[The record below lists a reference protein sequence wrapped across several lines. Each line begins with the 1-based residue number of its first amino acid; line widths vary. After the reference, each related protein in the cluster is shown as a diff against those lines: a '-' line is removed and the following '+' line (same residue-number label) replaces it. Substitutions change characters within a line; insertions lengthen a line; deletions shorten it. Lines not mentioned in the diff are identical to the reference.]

1 MALTPFHDKDKDQQ
15 QQQQIAP
22 WDPIAI
28 DPFEMM
34 GSFFDHSPIFPMFQ
48 NIFGGGSSTRVD
60 WKETSD
66 SHILKADL
74 PGLKKEDLRVSLEN
88 GNTLQILGHRQ
99 NEEID
104 KSDTWHRVERNH
116 NSFVRRFH
124 LPPNVHVNGM
134 KTKVE
139 HGVLT
144 ITVPKDK
151 NYKPKPSSSIPIPVQ
166 WES

>member
-1 MALTPFHDKDKDQQ
+1 MNFAFL
-15 QQQQIAP
+15 
-22 WDPIAI
+22 
-28 DPFEMM
+28 
-34 GSFFDHSPIFPMFQ
+34 SFF
-48 NIFGGGSSTRVD
+48 GLLT
-60 WKETSD
+60 
-66 SHILKADL
+66 
-74 PGLKKEDLRVSLEN
+74 GLKKEDVRVSLEN

-99 NEEID
+99 HEEID

-124 LPPNVHVNGM
+124 LPPNVHVDGM

>member
-1 MALTPFHDKDKDQQ
+1 MLFLFFGLLT
-15 QQQQIAP
+15 
-22 WDPIAI
+22 
-28 DPFEMM
+28 
-34 GSFFDHSPIFPMFQ
+34 
-48 NIFGGGSSTRVD
+48 
-60 WKETSD
+60 
-66 SHILKADL
+66 
-74 PGLKKEDLRVSLEN
+74 GLKKEDVRVSLEN

-99 NEEID
+99 HEEID

-124 LPPNVHVNGM
+124 LPPNVHVDGM

-151 NYKPKPSSSIPIPVQ
+151 NYKPKPSSSMPIPVQ